1 MISIKDVAKEAG
13 VSVTTVSRVI
23 NNRGYIGKETR
34 KKVEEA
40 MEKLNYQPNQLA
52 RALKKNQTT
61 FLGVIVPDSS
71 HPFFA
76 EIIKYIELY
85 ANKKG
90 YQIIVCNSLD
100 DHVKEKNYIDLLGA
114 NQIAGLI
121 MCSQTQEVSHYE
133 RVKLPIVTFDRI
145 ISNIPYVGSD
155 NYHGG
160 VLATKHLIERGC
172 KKLLH
177 ISGPLHRD
185 MLSNRR
191 GSAFS
196 ITCKENN
203 IPYKIIDNKF
213 NSFGVFEYDNLS
225 KFIEHE
231 VAPYIHEFD
240 GVFCSDD
247 LTAYELYVWAKKKGI
262 KVPDDLKIV
271 GYDYHLFTR
280 ILETPKLTSI
290 KQPADQIGS
299 ILSSTLIEL
308 IKKKGD
314 VDSVNNTVINVELIQ
329 GNTT

>member
-1 MISIKDVAKEAG
+1 MKSIKDVAKKAG

-40 MEKLNYQPNQLA
+40 MKKLNYQPNQLA

-76 EIIKYIELY
+76 EIIKYIELH
-85 ANKKG
+85 ANEKG

-100 DHVKEKNYIDLLGA
+100 DYEKEKNYINLLGA

-121 MCSQTQEVSHYE
+121 MCSQTQDVSHYE
-133 RVKLPIVTFDRI
+133 HVNLPIVTFDRI

-155 NYHGG
+155 NYQGG
-160 VLATKHLIERGC
+160 VLATNHLIERGC

-177 ISGPLHRD
+177 ISGPLNRD

-196 ITCKENN
+196 IMCKENN

-213 NSFGVFEYDNLS
+213 NSFGVFDYDSLDQ
-225 KFIEHE
+225 FIEQE
-231 VAPYIHEFD
+231 IAPYIREFD

-247 LTAYELYVWAKKKGI
+247 LTAYKLYIWAKKNGI
-262 KVPDDLKIV
+262 RVPEDLKIV

-280 ILETPKLTSI
+280 LIEIPNLTSI

-299 ILSSTLIEL
+299 ILSSTLIDL
-308 IKKKGD
+308 IMNKGD
-314 VDSVNNTVINVELIQ
+314 ADSVNNTVVNVELVQ

>member
-1 MISIKDVAKEAG
+1 MIGIKDVAKKAG

-23 NNRGYIGKETR
+23 NNRGYIGKDTR
-34 KKVEEA
+34 RKVEEA

-61 FLGVIVPDSS
+61 FIGVIVPDSS

-76 EIIKYIELY
+76 EVIKYIEIN
-85 ANKKG
+85 ANKEG
-90 YQIIVCNSLD
+90 YQIIICNSLD
-100 DHVKEKNYIDLLGA
+100 EHEKEKNYINMLRA
-114 NQIAGLI
+114 NQIAGII

-133 RVKLPIVTFDRI
+133 NVNLPVVTFDRI
-145 ISNIPYVGSD
+145 ISNTPYVGSD

-160 VLATKHLIERGC
+160 ILATRHLIEQGC

-203 IPYKIIDNKF
+203 IPYKVIENKY
-213 NSFGVFEYDNLS
+213 NSFGLYDYDNLND
-225 KFIEHE
+225 FIDQE
-231 VAPYIHEFD
+231 VGPDIKDYD

-247 LTAYELYVWAKKKGI
+247 LTAYKLYLWAKNNDI
-262 KVPDDLKIV
+262 RVPEDLKIV
-271 GYDYHLFTR
+271 GYDYHTYTR
-280 ILETPKLTSI
+280 LLQTPKITSI

-299 ILSSTLIEL
+299 ILSSTLIDL
-308 IKKKGD
+308 IIKKGETRSFK
-314 VDSVNNTVINVELIQ
+314 NTVVNVELIK